1 MLTVFFKGTL
11 VKRETTSNETNTK
24 SVKFLTSG
32 KIEFIL
38 LAASNESFI
47 ENWFYVNA
55 YETSGKYF
63 PTQLW
68 VVLIVSII
76 GRKGGISSNAWW
88 TFGRPYALG
97 TFACFGWMLL

>member
-1 MLTVFFKGTL
+1 MMLTVFFKGTL

-47 ENWFYVNA
+47 EN
-55 YETSGKYF
+55 
-63 PTQLW
+63 
-68 VVLIVSII
+68 
-76 GRKGGISSNAWW
+76 
-88 TFGRPYALG
+88 
-97 TFACFGWMLL
+97 